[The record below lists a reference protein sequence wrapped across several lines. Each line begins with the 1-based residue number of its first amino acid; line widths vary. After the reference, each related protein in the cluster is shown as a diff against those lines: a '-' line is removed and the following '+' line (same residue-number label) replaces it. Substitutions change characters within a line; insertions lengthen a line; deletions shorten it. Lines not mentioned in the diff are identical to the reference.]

1 MKRTIVASVVGAVL
15 AVGTVAAPASASSGS
30 TTENNYDGTASVKM
44 TVTTPTYVTINRSGY
59 TKVPVT
65 AKLSS
70 SNAGKFTGWW
80 GDAGWVTAESIN
92 GPWQFATAD
101 FTNTISATKKTTINF
116 RKYDHVVPQRLA
128 IGAYMS
134 PKFGGDEYYISKEHL
149 TTVYLR
155 NKRAVTGTNAY
166 RAKGSRAYV
175 QVRGTVKE
183 NVWKNSY
190 TDSGTWKG
198 KKGVRVAVRF
208 NPTGPAGWRTVKHVT
223 TRTGGKV
230 VTRVKSSKAGT
241 YQIVVPATTKTTAAS
256 GKDGVAKR

>member
-1 MKRTIVASVVGAVL
+1 MKRKIVASLVGAVV
-15 AVGTVAAPASASSGS
+15 AVGAVAGPAAAGTGS
-30 TTENNYDGTASVKM
+30 TTDTDYDGRSVKM
-44 TVTTPTYVTINRSGY
+44 TVTTPTYVTINRAGY
-59 TKVPVT
+59 TKIPVT
-65 AKLSS
+65 AKLAFS
-70 SNAGKFTGWW
+70 GPGTFTGWW
-80 GDAGWVTAESIN
+80 ASGSATAESIN
-92 GPWQFATAD
+92 GPWQWSD
-101 FTNTISATKKTTINF
+101 SEFTNTVSTTKKTTITF
-116 RKYDHVVPQRLA
+116 RKYDHLVPQRLA
-128 IGAYMS
+128 VGADLA
-134 PKFGGDEYYISKEHL
+134 PEYSEAWLYPEKDHL

-223 TRTGGKV
+223 TGTGGKV
-230 VTRVKSSKAGT
+230 VTRVHSSKAGT

-256 GKDGVAKR
+256 GKDGVARR